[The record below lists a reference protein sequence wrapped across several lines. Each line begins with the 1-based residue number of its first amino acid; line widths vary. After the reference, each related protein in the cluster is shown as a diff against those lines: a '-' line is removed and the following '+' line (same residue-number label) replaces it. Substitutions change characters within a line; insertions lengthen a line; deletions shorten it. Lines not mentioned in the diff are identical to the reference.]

1 MCRLA
6 WWFDPN
12 EIDPPLHTQ
21 FQRKYMHY
29 LKRITRKNG
38 DEAVSPVV
46 GVMLM
51 LVVTIIIAA
60 VVSGFAGGLMGGN
73 NQKAP
78 TLAMDVK
85 VSNTGT
91 WVGSGFSATVTSV
104 SEPIATKNIKIVT
117 SWTTTM
123 KDNTSY
129 QSVSNGAAFVGG
141 STVYPLS
148 ANANYTVPAS
158 GGTGKPNNM
167 TAPFGSG
174 PGVTNFNPTA
184 PNAEQQFGNFTLTQG
199 TGLYALPFGT
209 TSGKAIGGSTGSS
222 ASDGYGVLTV
232 YTYTAGSDYTTDP
245 TQAVLGTGWENLRA
259 GDTVSV
265 RFIHVPSGKVI
276 LQKDVT
282 VTEG

>member
-1 MCRLA
+1 M
-6 WWFDPN
+6 N
-12 EIDPPLHTQ
+12 
-21 FQRKYMHY
+21 MHY
-29 LKRITRKNG
+29 LNRITKKTS

-104 SEPIATKNIKIVT
+104 SEPILTKNIKIVT

-129 QSVSNGAAFVGG
+129 QSVANGAAFVGG
-141 STVYPLS
+141 NTAYPLS

-158 GGTGKPNNM
+158 GGTGGLKQM
-167 TAPFGSG
+167 IAPFGSG
-174 PGVTNFNPTA
+174 PGVGATINPTA
-184 PNAEQQFGNFTLTQG
+184 PIAEQQFGNYTLVQG
-199 TGLYALPFGT
+199 TGLYAFPFGT
-209 TSGKAIGGSTGSS
+209 TSGKAIGGSTGAS
-222 ASDGYGVLTV
+222 AYEGYGVATP
-232 YTYTAGSDYTTDP
+232 YSYNTTGAFYVSDP
-245 TQAVLGTGWENLRA
+245 TQAVLGSGWENLRS
-259 GDTVSV
+259 GDTVNLRV
-265 RFIHVPSGKVI
+265 VHIPSGKVI
-276 LQKDVT
+276 LNKDIV